1 MEGIRCPGG
10 AHQVR
15 TLPAKT
21 LNDLLTSH
29 RVFTWIFLLDTAF
42 VIFNNLPPRLVIKEM
57 KMHMATPE
65 ACFQATSADECHQQ
79 IQLHLP
85 VDSAYW
91 SLSFRGA
98 FESLSKDTFSPVM
111 CQAIA
116 DLGPLNLFS
125 LTSGEWR
132 DGETSDIRV
141 ANCLLSSHS
150 LANLPISQLSER
162 LAESQA
168 HPQHPHQ
175 LARRLAIIR
184 DYFCSRYIAAHYR
197 E

>member
-1 MEGIRCPGG
+1 MLPLGG
-10 AHQVR
+10 TTLSGR
-15 TLPAKT
+15 NTLPGRNSSGT
-21 LNDLLTSH
+21 DFTVEPSNIPLTFS

-85 VDSAYW
+85 VDSPYW

-98 FESLSKDTFSPVM
+98 FESLSKDTLSPGL

-116 DLGPLNLFS
+116 NLGPLNLFALAS
-125 LTSGEWR
+125 GKWLHGKTSRSPLT
-132 DGETSDIRV
+132 
-141 ANCLLSSHS
+141 NCILVSYPLPS
-150 LANLPISQLSER
+150 LPISQLSQHFAKPE
-162 LAESQA
+162 A
-168 HPQHPHQ
+168 HPQHPQQ
-175 LARRLAIIR
+175 LA
-184 DYFCSRYIAAHYR
+184 
-197 E
+197 